1 MKPLT
6 LSITVAS
13 MALATWSTQAA
24 SIFAPS
30 DPVLGGASNGT
41 EFVVGVVG
49 TAGGVNNWPG
59 GEPPTAAID
68 GVGQKYLN
76 FAEVN
81 TGILVTPTFN
91 GGNGSIVTG
100 MTLWAANDA
109 VERDPASFELYGTNQ
124 VIGGAGPFALSN
136 FTLVSSGALAL
147 PDSRNAGGGAV
158 LDPLNSQTVTF
169 PNTSS
174 YTSYLVLFPTV
185 KNESANSMQIAEI
198 QLDGVVPE
206 PATFGLAALGM
217 GAALMRR
224 RRSVA

>member
-6 LSITVAS
+6 LSVTIAS
-13 MALATWSTQAA
+13 MALATWSAQAA
-24 SIFAPS
+24 AIFAPG
-30 DPVLGGASNGT
+30 DPVLGGALSGSD
-41 EFVVGVVG
+41 FVVGVAG
-49 TAGGVNNWPG
+49 TAAGVNNWPA

-68 GVGQKYLN
+68 GAGQKYLN
-76 FAEVN
+76 FAEIN

-100 MTLWAANDA
+100 LTLWAANDA

-124 VIGGAGPFALSN
+124 VIGGTGPFALSN
-136 FTLVSSGALAL
+136 FALVSSGALAL
-147 PDSRNAGGGAV
+147 PASRNAGGV
-158 LDPLNSQTVTF
+158 SPLLPENSQTVTF

-185 KNESANSMQIAEI
+185 KDSAANSMQIAEI

-224 RRSVA
+224 RRTVA